1 MVSGGGKIE
10 PFFKWQFPCIAK
22 INAHRKNDARTNKIL
37 NTVRSL
43 DLQTNQALTSL
54 MKSIYICNEKIF

>member
-1 MVSGGGKIE
+1 MISGE
-10 PFFKWQFPCIAK
+10 AK
-22 INAHRKNDARTNKIL
+22 LKLTSSGNFHVLPKFNAHRKNDARTNKIL

-54 MKSIYICNEKIF
+54 MKSISICNEKIF

>member
-1 MVSGGGKIE
+1 MVSGEAKLNLTSSGN
-10 PFFKWQFPCIAK
+10 FK

-37 NTVRSL
+37 TTVRSL

-54 MKSIYICNEKIF
+54 MKSISICNEKIF